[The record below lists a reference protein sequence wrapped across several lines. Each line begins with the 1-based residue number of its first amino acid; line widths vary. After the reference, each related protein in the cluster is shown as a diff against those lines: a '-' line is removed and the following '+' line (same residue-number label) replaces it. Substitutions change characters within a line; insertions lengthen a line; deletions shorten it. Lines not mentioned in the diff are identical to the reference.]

1 MAGAVSEIQPG
12 ANSGHR
18 PMEHPGEEL
27 VLVID
32 GVFEL
37 DVDGERFLLEQG
49 DAPLPD
55 RPSAPAGTTPATSPR
70 RPSGSRCGRSDPL
83 RARLARGMM
92 RVCE

>member
-49 DAPLPD
+49 ERSSGPTVRTRWHNPGNKPTKAIWLAL
-55 RPSAPAGTTPATSPR
+55 RPF
-70 RPSGSRCGRSDPL
+70 
-83 RARLARGMM
+83 
-92 RVCE
+92 

>member
-55 RPSAPAGTTPATSPR
+55 RPSHRWHNPGNKPTKAIWLAL
-70 RPSGSRCGRSDPL
+70 RPF
-83 RARLARGMM
+83 
-92 RVCE
+92 